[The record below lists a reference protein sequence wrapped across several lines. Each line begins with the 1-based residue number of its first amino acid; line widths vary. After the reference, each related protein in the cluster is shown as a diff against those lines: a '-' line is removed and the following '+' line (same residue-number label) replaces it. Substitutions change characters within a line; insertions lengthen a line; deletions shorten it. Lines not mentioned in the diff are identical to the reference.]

1 MLPFDLG
8 FFLHGGAGFPA
19 LDAAQ
24 PHDADDEHQC
34 GMECEIRDIADHFIV
49 VAQKFE
55 EETGAAEKNE
65 EERINLSA
73 AGIVLFFSSGDT
85 NDTNQQRD
93 QTFQGL
99 NGK

>member
-1 MLPFDLG
+1 MRLR
-8 FFLHGGAGFPA
+8 FFLHGGAGFLA

-24 PHDADDEHQC
+24 PHDADNEHQC
-34 GMECEIRDIADHFIV
+34 GMECEIRDIANHFIV
-49 VAQKFE
+49 VAQEFK

-73 AGIVLFFSSGDT
+73 AGIVLLFSSDDT

>member
-1 MLPFDLG
+1 MALTLD
-8 FFLHGGAGFPA
+8 FLHGGAGFLA

-49 VAQKFE
+49 VAQKFK

-73 AGIVLFFSSGDT
+73 AGIVLPFSSGDT
-85 NDTNQQRD
+85 NDADQQRD